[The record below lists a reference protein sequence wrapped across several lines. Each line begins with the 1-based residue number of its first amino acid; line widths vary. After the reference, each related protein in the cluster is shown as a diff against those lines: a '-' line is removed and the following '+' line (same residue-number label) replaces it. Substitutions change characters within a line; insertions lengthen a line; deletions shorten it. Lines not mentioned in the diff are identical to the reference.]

1 MSLTKKDLELIAGL
15 INTAMDSKPQ
25 DNKNAGVKIEGKPK
39 DLLPSTERPNILQ
52 KLTMKERVDFW
63 GEINKDNVFGNKYSC
78 SRKLYKGKNIDG
90 RPSITYPECINE
102 FLLPIATHLKY
113 TNKQIT
119 ILKKLMTK
127 ALEDKI
133 EKQKNP
139 RAKEWLEKGLE
150 AIPK

>member
-39 DLLPSTERPNILQ
+39 DLIPSAERPNILQ
-52 KLTMKERVDFW
+52 KLTMKERMDYW
-63 GEINKDNVFGNKYSC
+63 GELNKDNIFSAKFSS
-78 SRKLYKGKNIDG
+78 SRKLYKDKNIDG

-102 FLLPIATHLKY
+102 FILPIATHLKY
-113 TNKQIT
+113 TPKQMT
-119 ILKKLMTK
+119 ILKKLMIK
-127 ALEDKI
+127 SLEDKL

-139 RAKEWLEKGLE
+139 RAKEWLVKGLE